1 MELITDLKIQSKDKN
16 RVNLYLNNKFFCGL
30 DIETVVKN
38 QLKVGIY
45 IDQQKIVA
53 MQTESEKH
61 TAFSKAL
68 KLISTRYKTQ
78 KEIENYLYEKGYVS
92 SVVYYVIQKLLEY
105 GYIDDEKYVD
115 SFVATH
121 KNSFGKLNMK
131 QLLLQKG
138 VNSSLIEKKFTDED
152 FEQSDEIV
160 RIAQKYMKSKEDT
173 RENNIKL
180 FRYLIGKGFSYDEI
194 KEALKKE
201 VE

>member
-1 MELITDLKIQSKDKN
+1 M
-16 RVNLYLNNKFFCGL
+16 
-30 DIETVVKN
+30 
-38 QLKVGIY
+38 
-45 IDQQKIVA
+45 
-53 MQTESEKH
+53 
-61 TAFSKAL
+61 
-68 KLISTRYKTQ
+68 
-78 KEIENYLYEKGYVS
+78 S

-121 KNSFGKLNMK
+121 KNSFGKLKMK
-131 QLLLQKG
+131 QLLLQNG
-138 VNSSLIEKKFTDED
+138 VNSPLIEKKFTDED

-180 FRYLIGKGFSYDEI
+180 FKYLIGKGFSYDEI
-194 KEALKKE
+194 KKALKKE